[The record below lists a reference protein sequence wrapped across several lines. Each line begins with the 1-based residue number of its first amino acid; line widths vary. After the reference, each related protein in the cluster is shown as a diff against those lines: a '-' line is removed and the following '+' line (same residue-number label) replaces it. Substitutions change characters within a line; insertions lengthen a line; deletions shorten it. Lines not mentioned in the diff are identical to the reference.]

1 MHDFNKLLHMT
12 NIHTFI
18 QPAQHVVLLTHQSPD
33 GDAMGSS
40 LAMYHYIK
48 SLGKEAHVIVPNAFP
63 EFLAWMPG
71 ADSVLLYDSQK
82 AQADTYL
89 EAADLV
95 ICTDFNAPSRI
106 GALGDKM
113 LSLTCPKV
121 MIDHHLHPS
130 DFADFIISVP
140 EASSTCE
147 LVYEVLMNSQ
157 DPLAKRP
164 LSNSEASNTQRSI
177 AQCLYTGLMTDTG
190 NFSYNSNRPQI
201 YPMIATLIEA
211 GVDKDAIYNA
221 VFNQYS
227 VDRMKLVGYCLY
239 QKMRVFP
246 EHHAA
251 LIYLNR
257 KELYRFNFQKGD
269 AEGIVNMPL
278 QSKDIHYSVFMR
290 EDKATPDEME
300 KNGGIKTKIKLSF
313 RSQGDRPVNV
323 FASEVFNG
331 GGHANAAGGEYYG
344 PLAEAVQ
351 LFLDNYAKYFK
362 A

>member
-1 MHDFNKLLHMT
+1 MKSILSY
-12 NIHTFI
+12 I
-18 QPAQHVVLLTHQSPD
+18 QNATKVAILTHQSPD

-40 LAMYHYIK
+40 LAMYHFIQ
-48 SLGKEAHVIVPNAFP
+48 SLGKDAQVIVPNAFP
-63 EFLAWMPG
+63 DFLAWMP
-71 ADSVLLYDSQK
+71 AAETVLLYDTHK
-82 AQADTYL
+82 AQANAYL
-89 EAADLV
+89 EAANLIV
-95 ICTDFNAPSRI
+95 CTDFNAPNRI
-106 GALGDKM
+106 GSLGDKM
-113 LSLTCPKV
+113 LTLTCPKV
-121 MIDHHLHPS
+121 MIDHHLYPDS
-130 DFADFIISVP
+130 FVDAMLSVP

-147 LVYEVLMNSQ
+147 LVYGFLMNSSS
-157 DPLAKRP
+157 
-164 LSNSEASNTQRSI
+164 LSPQI
-177 AQCLYTGLMTDTG
+177 ATCLYTGLMTDTG

-211 GVDKDAIYNA
+211 GVNKDEIYNA

-278 QSKDIHYSVFMR
+278 QSKDIYYSVFMR

-313 RSQGDRPVNV
+313 RSQGDRPVNI

-331 GGHANAAGGEYYG
+331 GGHANASGGEYYG
-344 PLAEAVQ
+344 SLTEAVQ

>member
-48 SLGKEAHVIVPNAFP
+48 SLDKEAHVIVPNAFP

-82 AQADTYL
+82 AQADSYL
-89 EAADLV
+89 EKADLV

-113 LSLTCPKV
+113 LTLACPKL

-130 DFADFIISVP
+130 DFADFIVSEP

-147 LVYEVLMNSQ
+147 LVYEVLSTLNSQ
-157 DPLAKRP
+157 
-164 LSNSEASNTQRSI
+164 LSTPI
-177 AQCLYTGLMTDTG
+177 ATCLYTGLMTDTG

-201 YPMIATLIEA
+201 YSIISQLVAA
-211 GVDKDAIYNA
+211 GANKDEIYNA

-227 VDRMKLVGYCLY
+227 VDRMKMVGYCLY

-246 EHHAA
+246 EHHTA
-251 LIYLNR
+251 LIYLSR

-300 KNGGIKTKIKLSF
+300 KNGGISTKIKLSF

-331 GGHANAAGGEYYG
+331 GGHANASGGEFYG
-344 PLAEAVQ
+344 PLQDAVQ
-351 LFLDNYAKYFK
+351 LFLDNYERYFS
-362 A
+362 

>member
-1 MHDFNKLLHMT
+1 MT
-12 NIHTFI
+12 SILSYI
-18 QPAQHVVLLTHQSPD
+18 QQAHKVAIFTHQSPD

-40 LAMYHYIK
+40 LAMYHYII
-48 SLGKEAHVIVPNAFP
+48 SLGKEAQVIVPNAFP
-63 EFLAWMPG
+63 AFLAWMPG
-71 ADSVLLYDSQK
+71 ADSVLLYDTHQ
-82 AQADTYL
+82 AQADAYL
-89 EAADLV
+89 DAADLV

-130 DFADFIISVP
+130 DFADFIVSIP

-164 LSNSEASNTQRSI
+164 LSNSEASNTQRNI

-201 YPMIATLIEA
+201 YPMIASLIEA

-344 PLAEAVQ
+344 TLAEAVQ

>member
-1 MHDFNKLLHMT
+1 MT
-12 NIHTFI
+12 SVLSYI
-18 QPAQHVVLLTHQSPD
+18 QQAHKVAILTHQSPD

-48 SLGKEAHVIVPNAFP
+48 SLGKEAQVVVPNAFP
-63 EFLAWMPG
+63 DFLAWMPS
-71 ADSVLLYDSQK
+71 ADTVLLYDTHT
-82 AQADTYL
+82 AQANAYL
-89 EAADLV
+89 EMTDLV
-95 ICTDFNAPSRI
+95 ICTDFNDPKRI
-106 GALGDKM
+106 GAVGDKM
-113 LSLTCPKV
+113 LTLSCPKV

-130 DFADFIISVP
+130 DFPDFIVSVP

-147 LVYEVLMNSQ
+147 LVYDVVKDRL
-157 DPLAKRP
+157 D
-164 LSNSEASNTQRSI
+164 SNI

-246 EHHAA
+246 EHHTA

-269 AEGIVNMPL
+269 AEG
-278 QSKDIHYSVFMR
+278 R
-290 EDKATPDEME
+290 
-300 KNGGIKTKIKLSF
+300 
-313 RSQGDRPVNV
+313 
-323 FASEVFNG
+323 
-331 GGHANAAGGEYYG
+331 
-344 PLAEAVQ
+344 
-351 LFLDNYAKYFK
+351 
-362 A
+362 

>member
-1 MHDFNKLLHMT
+1 MT
-12 NIHTFI
+12 SVLSYI
-18 QPAQHVVLLTHQSPD
+18 QQAHKVAILTHQSPD

-48 SLGKEAHVIVPNAFP
+48 SLGKEAQVVVPNAFP
-63 EFLAWMPG
+63 DFLAWMPS
-71 ADSVLLYDSQK
+71 ADTVLLYDTHT
-82 AQADTYL
+82 AQANAYL
-89 EAADLV
+89 EMTDLV
-95 ICTDFNAPSRI
+95 ICTDFNDPKRI
-106 GALGDKM
+106 GAVGDKM
-113 LSLTCPKV
+113 LTLSCPKV

-130 DFADFIISVP
+130 DFPDFIVSVP

-147 LVYEVLMNSQ
+147 LVYDVVKDRL
-157 DPLAKRP
+157 D
-164 LSNSEASNTQRSI
+164 SNI

-246 EHHAA
+246 EHHTA
-251 LIYLNR
+251 LIYLSR
-257 KELYRFNFQKGD
+257 KELYRFHFQKGD

-300 KNGGIKTKIKLSF
+300 KNGGISTKIKLSF

-323 FASEVFNG
+323 FASEIFNG
-331 GGHANAAGGEYYG
+331 GGHANASGGEFYG
-344 PLAEAVQ
+344 PLQDAVQ
-351 LFLDNYAKYFK
+351 LFLDNYERYFS
-362 A
+362 

>member
-1 MHDFNKLLHMT
+1 MM
-12 NIHTFI
+12 NILSFI
-18 QPAQHVVLLTHQSPD
+18 QPAQHVALLTHQSPD

-48 SLGKEAHVIVPNAFP
+48 SLGKEARVIVPNAFP
-63 EFLAWMPG
+63 DFLAWMPG
-71 ADSVLLYDSQK
+71 ADTVLLYDNQK
-82 AQADTYL
+82 EQADIYL
-89 EAADLV
+89 DAAELV
-95 ICTDFNAPSRI
+95 ICTDFNAPNRI

-113 LSLTCPKV
+113 LTLTCPKV

-130 DFADFIISVP
+130 DFADFIVSVP

-147 LVYEVLMNSQ
+147 LVYEVLSTLNSQ
-157 DPLAKRP
+157 
-164 LSNSEASNTQRSI
+164 LSTPI

-201 YPMIATLIEA
+201 YPMIASLIEA
-211 GVDKDAIYNA
+211 GADKDAIYNA

-227 VDRMKLVGYCLY
+227 VDRIKLVGYCLY

-257 KELYRFNFQKGD
+257 KELYRFKFQKGD

-344 PLAEAVQ
+344 TVAEAVQ

>member
-18 QPAQHVVLLTHQSPD
+18 QSAQHVALLTHTSPD

-40 LAMYHYIK
+40 LAMYHYIL
-48 SLGKEAHVIVPNAFP
+48 SLGKEAQVIVPNAFP
-63 EFLAWMPG
+63 DFLAWLPG
-71 ADSVLLYDSQK
+71 ADTVWFYDSQA
-82 AQADTYL
+82 AQADSYL
-89 EAADLV
+89 EKADLV

-113 LSLTCPKV
+113 LTLACPKL

-130 DFADFIISVP
+130 DFADFIVSDP

-147 LVYEVLMNSQ
+147 LVYEVLST
-157 DPLAKRP
+157 
-164 LSNSEASNTQRSI
+164 LSAQLSTQI
-177 AQCLYTGLMTDTG
+177 AICLYTGLMTDTG

-201 YPMIATLIEA
+201 YSIISQLVTA
-211 GVDKDAIYNA
+211 GANKDEIYNA

-227 VDRMKLVGYCLY
+227 VERMKMVGYCLY

-246 EHHAA
+246 EHHTA
-251 LIYLNR
+251 LIYLSR
-257 KELYRFNFQKGD
+257 KELYRFHFQKGD

-300 KNGGIKTKIKLSF
+300 KNGGISTKIKISF

-331 GGHANAAGGEYYG
+331 GGHANASGGEFYG
-344 PLAEAVQ
+344 PIKDAVQ
-351 LFLDNYAKYFK
+351 LFLDNYERYFS
-362 A
+362 

>member
-1 MHDFNKLLHMT
+1 MT
-12 NIHTFI
+12 SILSYI
-18 QPAQHVVLLTHQSPD
+18 QQAHKVAIFTHQSPD

-40 LAMYHYIK
+40 LAMYHFIH
-48 SLGKEAHVIVPNAFP
+48 SFGKEAQVIVPNAFP
-63 EFLAWMPG
+63 DFLAWMPG
-71 ADSVLLYDSQK
+71 ADTVLLYDTQK

-89 EAADLV
+89 KATDLI
-95 ICTDFNAPSRI
+95 ICADFNDPKRI

-113 LSLTCPKV
+113 LSLTCQKV

-130 DFADFIISVP
+130 HFADFIVSDP
-140 EASSTCE
+140 DASSTCE
-147 LVYEVLMNSQ
+147 LAYDVVKNHLT
-157 DPLAKRP
+157 
-164 LSNSEASNTQRSI
+164 SNI

-246 EHHAA
+246 EHHTA

-331 GGHANAAGGEYYG
+331 GGHANAAGGEFYG
-344 PLAEAVQ
+344 TLTDAVQ
-351 LFLDNYAKYFK
+351 KFLDTYTKYFDK
-362 A
+362 E

>member
-1 MHDFNKLLHMT
+1 MDILSL
-12 NIHTFI
+12 I
-18 QPAQHVVLLTHQSPD
+18 QSAQHVALLTHTSPD

-40 LAMYHYIK
+40 LAMYHYIL
-48 SLGKEAHVIVPNAFP
+48 SLGKEAQVIVPNAFP
-63 EFLAWMPG
+63 DFLAWLPG
-71 ADSVLLYDSQK
+71 ADTVWFYDSQA
-82 AQADTYL
+82 AQADSYL
-89 EAADLV
+89 EKADLV

-106 GALGDKM
+106 GALADKM
-113 LSLTCPKV
+113 LTLACPKL
-121 MIDHHLHPS
+121 MIDHHLHPT
-130 DFADFIISVP
+130 DFADFIVSEP

-147 LVYEVLMNSQ
+147 LVYEVLSTLNSQ
-157 DPLAKRP
+157 
-164 LSNSEASNTQRSI
+164 LSTPI
-177 AQCLYTGLMTDTG
+177 ATCLYTGLMTDTG

-201 YPMIATLIEA
+201 YSIISQLVAA
-211 GVDKDAIYNA
+211 GANKDEIYNA

-227 VDRMKLVGYCLY
+227 VDRMKMVGYCLY

-246 EHHAA
+246 EHHTA
-251 LIYLNR
+251 LIYLSR

-300 KNGGIKTKIKLSF
+300 KNGGISTKIKLSF

-331 GGHANAAGGEYYG
+331 GGHANASGGEFYG
-344 PLAEAVQ
+344 PLQDAVQ
-351 LFLDNYAKYFK
+351 LFLENYERYFS
-362 A
+362 

>member
-1 MHDFNKLLHMT
+1 MQSVLSYIQVAQ
-12 NIHTFI
+12 NIAI
-18 QPAQHVVLLTHQSPD
+18 LTHQSPD
-33 GDAMGSS
+33 GDAIGSS
-40 LAMYHYIK
+40 LAMYHYVQ
-48 SLGKEAHVIVPNAFP
+48 SLGKNAQVIVPNAFP

-71 ADSVLLYDSQK
+71 AESVLIYDTQTT
-82 AQADTYL
+82 QADAYL
-89 EAADLV
+89 NDADLI
-95 ICTDFNAPSRI
+95 ICTDFNAPKRI

-113 LSLTCPKV
+113 LTLSCPKI
-121 MIDHHLHPS
+121 MIDHHLYPT
-130 DFADFIISVP
+130 DFADFIVSDP

-147 LVYEVLMNSQ
+147 LVYEVLSALNCQ
-157 DPLAKRP
+157 
-164 LSNSEASNTQRSI
+164 LSTAI
-177 AQCLYTGLMTDTG
+177 ATCLYTGLMTDTG

-201 YPMIATLIEA
+201 YTIISALVAA
-211 GVDKDAIYNA
+211 GADKDAIYNA

-246 EHHAA
+246 EHHTA
-251 LIYLNR
+251 LIYLNK

>member
-48 SLGKEAHVIVPNAFP
+48 SLGKEAHMIVPNAFP

-82 AQADTYL
+82 AQADSYL
-89 EAADLV
+89 EKADLV

-113 LSLTCPKV
+113 LTLACPKL

-130 DFADFIISVP
+130 DFADFIVSEP

-147 LVYEVLMNSQ
+147 LVYEVLSTLNSQ
-157 DPLAKRP
+157 
-164 LSNSEASNTQRSI
+164 LSTPI
-177 AQCLYTGLMTDTG
+177 ATCLYTGLMTDTG

-201 YPMIATLIEA
+201 YSIISQLVAA
-211 GVDKDAIYNA
+211 GANKDEIYNA

-227 VDRMKLVGYCLY
+227 VDRMKMVGYCLY

-246 EHHAA
+246 EHHTA
-251 LIYLNR
+251 LIYLSR

-300 KNGGIKTKIKLSF
+300 KNGGISTKIKLSF

-331 GGHANAAGGEYYG
+331 GGHANASGGEFYG
-344 PLAEAVQ
+344 PLQDAVQ
-351 LFLDNYAKYFK
+351 LFLDNYERYFS
-362 A
+362 

>member
-1 MHDFNKLLHMT
+1 MT

-71 ADSVLLYDSQK
+71 ADSVLLYDNQK
-82 AQADTYL
+82 AQADSYL
-89 EAADLV
+89 EKADLV

-113 LSLTCPKV
+113 LTLACPKL

-130 DFADFIISVP
+130 DFADFIVSEP

-147 LVYEVLMNSQ
+147 LVYEVLSTLNSQ
-157 DPLAKRP
+157 
-164 LSNSEASNTQRSI
+164 LSTPI
-177 AQCLYTGLMTDTG
+177 ATCLYTGLMTDTG

-201 YPMIATLIEA
+201 YNIISQLVAA
-211 GVDKDAIYNA
+211 GANKDEIYNA

-227 VDRMKLVGYCLY
+227 VDRMKMVGYCLY

-246 EHHAA
+246 EHHTA
-251 LIYLNR
+251 LIYLSR

-300 KNGGIKTKIKLSF
+300 KNGGISTKIKLSF

-331 GGHANAAGGEYYG
+331 GGHANASGGEFYG
-344 PLAEAVQ
+344 PLQDAVQ
-351 LFLDNYAKYFK
+351 LFLDNYERYFS
-362 A
+362 

>member
-1 MHDFNKLLHMT
+1 MMNLHSV
-12 NIHTFI
+12 ISS
-18 QPAQHVVLLTHQSPD
+18 AQHVVLLTHQSPD

-48 SLGKEAHVIVPNAFP
+48 SLGKDAQVIVPNAFP
-63 EFLAWMPG
+63 DFLAWMPG
-71 ADSVLLYDSQK
+71 ADTVLLYDAHTAEANSS
-82 AQADTYL
+82 L
-89 EAADLV
+89 EEADLV

-113 LSLTCPKV
+113 LTLACPKL
-121 MIDHHLHPS
+121 MIDHHLHPT
-130 DFADFIISVP
+130 DFADFIVSEP
-140 EASSTCE
+140 EVSSTCE
-147 LVYEVLMNSQ
+147 LVYEVLTTLQ
-157 DPLAKRP
+157 AK
-164 LSNSEASNTQRSI
+164 LSTDI
-177 AQCLYTGLMTDTG
+177 ATCLYTGLMTDTG

-201 YPMIATLIEA
+201 YSIISHLVAA
-211 GVDKDAIYNA
+211 GANKDEIYNA

-227 VDRMKLVGYCLY
+227 VERMKMVGYCLY

-246 EHHAA
+246 EHHTA
-251 LIYLNR
+251 LIYLSR

-300 KNGGIKTKIKLSF
+300 KNGGISTKIKLSF
-313 RSQGDRPVNV
+313 RSQGDRPVNI

-331 GGHANAAGGEYYG
+331 GGHANASGGEFYG
-344 PLAEAVQ
+344 PLQDAVQ
-351 LFLDNYAKYFK
+351 LFLDNYERYFS
-362 A
+362 

>member
-1 MHDFNKLLHMT
+1 MHDFNKLLH
-12 NIHTFI
+12 HTMDILSLI
-18 QPAQHVVLLTHQSPD
+18 QSAQHVALLTHTSPD

-40 LAMYHYIK
+40 LAMYHYIL
-48 SLGKEAHVIVPNAFP
+48 SLGKEAQVIVPNAFP
-63 EFLAWMPG
+63 DFLAWLPG
-71 ADSVLLYDSQK
+71 ADTVWFYDSQA
-82 AQADTYL
+82 AQADSYL
-89 EAADLV
+89 EKADLV

-113 LSLTCPKV
+113 LTLACPKL

-130 DFADFIISVP
+130 DFADFIVSEP

-147 LVYEVLMNSQ
+147 LVYEVLSTLNSQ
-157 DPLAKRP
+157 
-164 LSNSEASNTQRSI
+164 LSTPI
-177 AQCLYTGLMTDTG
+177 ATCLYTGLMTDTG

-201 YPMIATLIEA
+201 YSIISQLVAA
-211 GVDKDAIYNA
+211 GANKDEIYNA

-227 VDRMKLVGYCLY
+227 VDRMKMVGYCLY

-246 EHHAA
+246 EHHTA
-251 LIYLNR
+251 LIYLSR

-300 KNGGIKTKIKLSF
+300 KNGGISTKIKLSF

-331 GGHANAAGGEYYG
+331 GGHANASGGEFYG
-344 PLAEAVQ
+344 PLQDAVQ
-351 LFLDNYAKYFK
+351 LFLDNYERYFS
-362 A
+362 

>member
-1 MHDFNKLLHMT
+1 MT
-12 NIHTFI
+12 NLHSVISS
-18 QPAQHVVLLTHQSPD
+18 AQHVVLLTHQSPD

-48 SLGKEAHVIVPNAFP
+48 SLGKEAQVIVPNAFP
-63 EFLAWMPG
+63 DFLAWMPG
-71 ADSVLLYDSQK
+71 ADTVLLYD
-82 AQADTYL
+82 AQTAEANSSL
-89 EAADLV
+89 EEADLV

-113 LSLTCPKV
+113 LTLACPKL
-121 MIDHHLHPS
+121 MIDHHLHPA
-130 DFADFIISVP
+130 DFADFIVSEP

-147 LVYEVLMNSQ
+147 LVYEVLTTLN
-157 DPLAKRP
+157 AK
-164 LSNSEASNTQRSI
+164 LSTDI
-177 AQCLYTGLMTDTG
+177 ATCLYTGLMTDTG

-201 YPMIATLIEA
+201 YSIISHLVAA
-211 GVDKDAIYNA
+211 GANKDEIYNA

-227 VDRMKLVGYCLY
+227 VERMKMVGYCLY

-246 EHHAA
+246 EHHTA
-251 LIYLNR
+251 LIYLSR

-300 KNGGIKTKIKLSF
+300 KNGGISTKIKLSF
-313 RSQGDRPVNV
+313 RSQGDRPVNI

-331 GGHANAAGGEYYG
+331 GGHANAAGGEFYG
-344 PLAEAVQ
+344 PLQDAVQ
-351 LFLDNYAKYFK
+351 LFLDNYERYFS
-362 A
+362 

>member
-1 MHDFNKLLHMT
+1 MMNLHSV
-12 NIHTFI
+12 ISS
-18 QPAQHVVLLTHQSPD
+18 AQHVVLLTHQSPD

-48 SLGKEAHVIVPNAFP
+48 SLGKDAQVIVPNAFP
-63 EFLAWMPG
+63 DFLAWMPG
-71 ADSVLLYDSQK
+71 ANTVLLYDAHTAEANSL
-82 AQADTYL
+82 L
-89 EAADLV
+89 EGADLV

-106 GALGDKM
+106 GALCDKM
-113 LSLTCPKV
+113 LTLACPKL
-121 MIDHHLHPS
+121 MIDHHLHPT
-130 DFADFIISVP
+130 DFADFIVSEP

-147 LVYEVLMNSQ
+147 LVYEVLSTLNS
-157 DPLAKRP
+157 P
-164 LSNSEASNTQRSI
+164 LSTDI
-177 AQCLYTGLMTDTG
+177 ATCLYTGLMTDTG

-201 YPMIATLIEA
+201 YSIISQLVAA
-211 GVDKDAIYNA
+211 GANKDEIYNA

-227 VDRMKLVGYCLY
+227 VERMKMVGYCLY

-246 EHHAA
+246 EHHTA
-251 LIYLNR
+251 LIYLSR

-300 KNGGIKTKIKLSF
+300 KNGGISTKIKLSF
-313 RSQGDRPVNV
+313 RSQGDRPVNI

-331 GGHANAAGGEYYG
+331 GGHANAAGGEFYG
-344 PLAEAVQ
+344 PLQDAVQ
-351 LFLDNYAKYFK
+351 LFLDHYERYFS
-362 A
+362 

>member
-1 MHDFNKLLHMT
+1 
-12 NIHTFI
+12 
-18 QPAQHVVLLTHQSPD
+18 
-33 GDAMGSS
+33 
-40 LAMYHYIK
+40 
-48 SLGKEAHVIVPNAFP
+48 
-63 EFLAWMPG
+63 
-71 ADSVLLYDSQK
+71 
-82 AQADTYL
+82 
-89 EAADLV
+89 
-95 ICTDFNAPSRI
+95 
-106 GALGDKM
+106 
-113 LSLTCPKV
+113 
-121 MIDHHLHPS
+121 
-130 DFADFIISVP
+130 
-140 EASSTCE
+140 
-147 LVYEVLMNSQ
+147 MNSQ

-164 LSNSEASNTQRSI
+164 LSNSEASNTQRNI

-201 YPMIATLIEA
+201 YPMIASLIEA

-290 EDKATPDEME
+290 EDKATLDEME

-323 FASEVFNG
+323 FANEVFSG

-362 A
+362 Q

>member
-1 MHDFNKLLHMT
+1 MNEIITYINNANQVAIF
-12 NIHTFI
+12 
-18 QPAQHVVLLTHQSPD
+18 THQSPD

-40 LAMYHYIK
+40 LAMYHFVRG
-48 SLGKEAHVIVPNAFP
+48 LGKSAQVIVPNAFP
-63 EFLAWMPG
+63 DFLAWMPG
-71 ADSVLLYDSQK
+71 ADAVLQYDTQRE
-82 AQADTYL
+82 QANGYIDQ
-89 EAADLV
+89 ADLV
-95 ICTDFNAPSRI
+95 ICTDFNDPKRI

-113 LSLTCPKV
+113 LEMACPKV
-121 MIDHHLHPS
+121 LIDHHLYPAV
-130 DFADFIISVP
+130 FADFIVSVP

-147 LVYEVLMNSQ
+147 LVFKLIGDEAIRRLGDEVK
-157 DPLAKRP
+157 DIAKC
-164 LSNSEASNTQRSI
+164 I
-177 AQCLYTGLMTDTG
+177 YTGLMTDTG

-201 YPMIATLIEA
+201 YPIIAQLIEL

-246 EHHAA
+246 ENHAA

-269 AEGIVNMPL
+269 AEGIVNMPM

-290 EDKATPDEME
+290 EDKATPDEMA

-313 RSQGDRPVNV
+313 RSQGNRPVNV
-323 FASEVFNG
+323 FAQEIFAG
-331 GGHANAAGGEYYG
+331 GGHANAAGGEFYG
-344 PLAEAVQ
+344 PLPEAVQ
-351 LFLDNYAKYFK
+351 RFLDNYTKYLK
-362 A
+362 TD

>member
-1 MHDFNKLLHMT
+1 MT
-12 NIHTFI
+12 SILSYI
-18 QPAQHVVLLTHQSPD
+18 QQAHKVAIFTHQSPD

-40 LAMYHYIK
+40 LAMYHYII
-48 SLGKEAHVIVPNAFP
+48 SLGKEAQVIVPNAFP
-63 EFLAWMPG
+63 DFLAWMPG
-71 ADSVLLYDSQK
+71 ADSVLLYDTHQ
-82 AQADTYL
+82 AQADAYL
-89 EAADLV
+89 DAADLI
-95 ICTDFNAPSRI
+95 ICADFNDPKRI

-130 DFADFIISVP
+130 DFADFIVSVP

-157 DPLAKRP
+157 YPLAKRP
-164 LSNSEASNTQRSI
+164 ISDSEASNTLHNI

-246 EHHAA
+246 EHHTA

-278 QSKDIHYSVFMR
+278 QSKDIHYSIFMR

-300 KNGGIKTKIKLSF
+300 KNGNIKTKIKLSF

>member
-1 MHDFNKLLHMT
+1 MNEIIT
-12 NIHTFI
+12 YINN
-18 QPAQHVVLLTHQSPD
+18 ASRVVIFTHQSPD

-40 LAMYHYIK
+40 LAIYHYVCG
-48 SLGKEAHVIVPNAFP
+48 LGKSAQVIVSNAFP
-63 EFLAWMPG
+63 DFLAWMPG
-71 ADSVLLYDSQK
+71 ADTVLQYDTQRE
-82 AQADTYL
+82 QANGYIDQ
-89 EAADLV
+89 ADLV
-95 ICTDFNAPSRI
+95 ICTDFNDPKRI
-106 GALGDKM
+106 GALGDRM
-113 LSLTCPKV
+113 LEMACPKV
-121 MIDHHLHPS
+121 LIDNHLYPTN
-130 DFADFIISVP
+130 FADFIVSVP

-147 LVYEVLMNSQ
+147 LVWEVIGDEEIRRLG
-157 DPLAKRP
+157 DKAKD
-164 LSNSEASNTQRSI
+164 I
-177 AQCLYTGLMTDTG
+177 ATCIYTGLMTDTG

-201 YPMIATLIEA
+201 YPIIAQLIEL

-246 EHHAA
+246 ENHAA
-251 LIYLNR
+251 LIYLGR

-269 AEGIVNMPL
+269 AEGIVNMPM

-290 EDKATPDEME
+290 EDKATPDEMA

-351 LFLDNYAKYFK
+351 LFLDNYQKYFTK
-362 A
+362 

>member
-1 MHDFNKLLHMT
+1 MMNLHSV
-12 NIHTFI
+12 ISS
-18 QPAQHVVLLTHQSPD
+18 AQHVVLLTHQSPD

-48 SLGKEAHVIVPNAFP
+48 SLGKDAQVIVPNAFP
-63 EFLAWMPG
+63 DFLAWMPG
-71 ADSVLLYDSQK
+71 ADTVLLYD
-82 AQADTYL
+82 AQMAEANSSL
-89 EAADLV
+89 EEADLV

-113 LSLTCPKV
+113 LTLACPKL
-121 MIDHHLHPS
+121 MIDHHLHPT
-130 DFADFIISVP
+130 DFADFIVSEP

-147 LVYEVLMNSQ
+147 LVYEVLTTLQ
-157 DPLAKRP
+157 AK
-164 LSNSEASNTQRSI
+164 LSTDI
-177 AQCLYTGLMTDTG
+177 ATCLYTGLMTDTG

-201 YPMIATLIEA
+201 YSIISQLVAA
-211 GVDKDAIYNA
+211 GANKDEIYNA

-227 VDRMKLVGYCLY
+227 VERMKMVGYCLY

-246 EHHAA
+246 EHHTA
-251 LIYLNR
+251 LIYLSR

-278 QSKDIHYSVFMR
+278 QSKDIHYSVVMR

-300 KNGGIKTKIKLSF
+300 KNGGISTKIKLSF
-313 RSQGDRPVNV
+313 RSQGDRPVNI

-331 GGHANAAGGEYYG
+331 GGHANASGGEYYG

>member
-1 MHDFNKLLHMT
+1 MM
-12 NIHTFI
+12 NILSFI
-18 QPAQHVVLLTHQSPD
+18 QPAQHVALLTHQSPD

-48 SLGKEAHVIVPNAFP
+48 SLGKEARVIVPNAFP
-63 EFLAWMPG
+63 DFLAWMPG
-71 ADSVLLYDSQK
+71 ADTVLLYDNQK
-82 AQADTYL
+82 EQADIYL
-89 EAADLV
+89 DAADLV
-95 ICTDFNAPSRI
+95 ICTDFNAPNRI

-113 LSLTCPKV
+113 LTLTCPKV

-130 DFADFIISVP
+130 DFADFIVSVP

-147 LVYEVLMNSQ
+147 LVYDVLSY
-157 DPLAKRP
+157 
-164 LSNSEASNTQRSI
+164 SEADRSSECEI
-177 AQCLYTGLMTDTG
+177 RTFNFQLSTPTAQCLYTGLMTDTG

-201 YPMIATLIEA
+201 YPMIASLIEA

-227 VDRMKLVGYCLY
+227 ADRIKLVGYCLY

-290 EDKATPDEME
+290 EDKTTPDEME

>member
-82 AQADTYL
+82 AQADSYL
-89 EAADLV
+89 EKADLV

-113 LSLTCPKV
+113 LTLACPKL

-130 DFADFIISVP
+130 DFADFIVSEP

-147 LVYEVLMNSQ
+147 LVYEVLSTLNSQ
-157 DPLAKRP
+157 
-164 LSNSEASNTQRSI
+164 LSTPI
-177 AQCLYTGLMTDTG
+177 ATCLYTGLMTDTG

-201 YPMIATLIEA
+201 YSIISQLVAA
-211 GVDKDAIYNA
+211 GANKDEIYNA

-227 VDRMKLVGYCLY
+227 VDRMKMVGYCLY

-246 EHHAA
+246 EHHTA
-251 LIYLNR
+251 LIYLSR

-300 KNGGIKTKIKLSF
+300 KNGGISTKIKLSF

-331 GGHANAAGGEYYG
+331 GGHANASGGEFYG
-344 PLAEAVQ
+344 PLQDAVQ
-351 LFLDNYAKYFK
+351 LFLDNYERYFS
-362 A
+362 

>member
-1 MHDFNKLLHMT
+1 MMNLHSV
-12 NIHTFI
+12 ISS
-18 QPAQHVVLLTHQSPD
+18 AQHVVLLTHQSPD

-48 SLGKEAHVIVPNAFP
+48 SLGKDAQVIVPNAFP
-63 EFLAWMPG
+63 DFLAWMPG
-71 ADSVLLYDSQK
+71 ADTVLIYD
-82 AQADTYL
+82 AQMAEANSSL
-89 EAADLV
+89 EEADLV

-113 LSLTCPKV
+113 LTLACPKL
-121 MIDHHLHPS
+121 MIDHHLHPT
-130 DFADFIISVP
+130 DFADFIVSEP

-147 LVYEVLMNSQ
+147 LVYEVLTTLQ
-157 DPLAKRP
+157 AK
-164 LSNSEASNTQRSI
+164 LSTDI
-177 AQCLYTGLMTDTG
+177 ATCLYTGLMTDTG

-201 YPMIATLIEA
+201 YSIISHLVAA
-211 GVDKDAIYNA
+211 GANKDEIYNA

-227 VDRMKLVGYCLY
+227 VERMKMVGYCLY

-246 EHHAA
+246 EHHTA
-251 LIYLNR
+251 LIYLSR

-300 KNGGIKTKIKLSF
+300 KNGGISTKIKLSF
-313 RSQGDRPVNV
+313 RSQGDRPVNI

-331 GGHANAAGGEYYG
+331 GGHANAAGGEFYG
-344 PLAEAVQ
+344 PLQDAVQ
-351 LFLDNYAKYFK
+351 LFLDHYERYFS
-362 A
+362 

>member
-1 MHDFNKLLHMT
+1 MT
-12 NIHTFI
+12 NLHSVISS
-18 QPAQHVVLLTHQSPD
+18 AQHVVLLTHQSPD

-48 SLGKEAHVIVPNAFP
+48 SLDKEAQVIVPNAFP
-63 EFLAWMPG
+63 YFLAWMPG
-71 ADSVLLYDSQK
+71 ADTVLLYD
-82 AQADTYL
+82 AQTAEANSSL
-89 EAADLV
+89 EEADLV

-113 LSLTCPKV
+113 LTLACPKL
-121 MIDHHLHPS
+121 MIDHHLHPA
-130 DFADFIISVP
+130 DFADFTVSEP

-147 LVYEVLMNSQ
+147 LVYEVLSTLNT
-157 DPLAKRP
+157 K
-164 LSNSEASNTQRSI
+164 LSTDI
-177 AQCLYTGLMTDTG
+177 ATCLYTGLMTDTG

-201 YPMIATLIEA
+201 YSIISQLVAA
-211 GVDKDAIYNA
+211 GANKDEIYNA

-227 VDRMKLVGYCLY
+227 VERMKMVGYCLY

-246 EHHAA
+246 EHHTA
-251 LIYLNR
+251 LIYLSR

-300 KNGGIKTKIKLSF
+300 KNGGISTKIKLSF

-323 FASEVFNG
+323 FASEIFNG
-331 GGHANAAGGEYYG
+331 GGHANASGGEFYG
-344 PLAEAVQ
+344 PLQDAIQ
-351 LFLDNYAKYFK
+351 LFLDNYERYFS
-362 A
+362 

>member
-1 MHDFNKLLHMT
+1 MFLFSMKEVFT
-12 NIHTFI
+12 YI
-18 QPAQHVVLLTHQSPD
+18 QNATKVAILTHQSPD

-40 LAMYHYIK
+40 LAMYHYVQSLSK
-48 SLGKEAHVIVPNAFP
+48 SAQVIVPNAFP
-63 EFLAWMPG
+63 DFLAWMPG
-71 ADSVLLYDSQK
+71 ADMVLVYDAQK
-82 AQADTYL
+82 AQADDYL
-89 EAADLV
+89 NACDLV
-95 ICTDFNAPSRI
+95 ICTDFNAPKRI
-106 GALGDKM
+106 GELGDRM
-113 LSLTCPKV
+113 LALSCPKV
-121 MIDHHLHPS
+121 MIDHHLYPV
-130 DFADFIISVP
+130 DFADFIVSVP

-147 LVYEVLMNSQ
+147 LVYDL
-157 DPLAKRP
+157 
-164 LSNSEASNTQRSI
+164 LSTFNFQLSTNI
-177 AQCLYTGLMTDTG
+177 ATCLYTGLMTDTG

-201 YPMIATLIEA
+201 YTIISALVAA
-211 GVDKDAIYNA
+211 GADKDAIYNA

-227 VDRMKLVGYCLY
+227 VDRMKMVGYCLY

-246 EHHAA
+246 EHHTA
-251 LIYLNR
+251 LIYLSR

-290 EDKATPDEME
+290 EDKATPDEMA
-300 KNGGIKTKIKLSF
+300 KNGGVKTKIKLSF

-344 PLAEAVQ
+344 SLAEAVQ

>member
-1 MHDFNKLLHMT
+1 MKSILSY
-12 NIHTFI
+12 I
-18 QPAQHVVLLTHQSPD
+18 QNATKVAILTHQSPD

-40 LAMYHYIK
+40 LAMYHFIQ
-48 SLGKEAHVIVPNAFP
+48 SLGKDAQVIVPNAFP
-63 EFLAWMPG
+63 DFLAWMP
-71 ADSVLLYDSQK
+71 AAETVLLYDTHK
-82 AQADTYL
+82 AQANAYL
-89 EAADLV
+89 EAANLIV
-95 ICTDFNAPSRI
+95 CTDFNAPNRI
-106 GALGDKM
+106 GSLGDKM
-113 LSLTCPKV
+113 LTLTCPKV
-121 MIDHHLHPS
+121 MIDHHLYPDS
-130 DFADFIISVP
+130 FVDAMLSVP

-147 LVYEVLMNSQ
+147 LVFDIVK
-157 DPLAKRP
+157 DR
-164 LSNSEASNTQRSI
+164 LSLNI

-201 YPMIATLIEA
+201 YPMIASLIEA
-211 GVDKDAIYNA
+211 GVNKDEIYNA

-290 EDKATPDEME
+290 EDKATLDEMA

-313 RSQGDRPVNV
+313 RSQGDRPVNI

-331 GGHANAAGGEYYG
+331 GGHANASGGEYYG
-344 PLAEAVQ
+344 PLLEAVQ

>member
-1 MHDFNKLLHMT
+1 MT
-12 NIHTFI
+12 SILSYI
-18 QPAQHVVLLTHQSPD
+18 QQAHKVAIFTHQSPD

-40 LAMYHYIK
+40 LAMYHYII
-48 SLGKEAHVIVPNAFP
+48 SLGKEAQVIVPNAFP
-63 EFLAWMPG
+63 DFLAWMPG
-71 ADSVLLYDSQK
+71 ADSVLLYDTHQ
-82 AQADTYL
+82 AQADAYL
-89 EAADLV
+89 DAADLV

-121 MIDHHLHPS
+121 MIDHHLYPS
-130 DFADFIISVP
+130 DFADFIVSVP

-147 LVYEVLMNSQ
+147 LVYNLITTTASYAS
-157 DPLAKRP
+157 DLPSTGAADLPLDSR
-164 LSNSEASNTQRSI
+164 I

-201 YPMIATLIEA
+201 YPMIASLIEA

-246 EHHAA
+246 EHHTA

-344 PLAEAVQ
+344 TLAEAVQ

>member
-1 MHDFNKLLHMT
+1 MQTVYIQNHMNT
-12 NIHTFI
+12 ILSYI
-18 QPAQHVVLLTHQSPD
+18 QNANQVAILTHQSPD

-40 LAMYHYIK
+40 LAMYHFIK
-48 SLGKEAHVIVPNAFP
+48 SLGKEAQVIVPNAFP
-63 EFLAWMPG
+63 DFLAWMPG
-71 ADSVLLYDSQK
+71 ADAVLLYDAHK
-82 AQADTYL
+82 AQADAYL
-89 EAADLV
+89 EAADLIV
-95 ICTDFNAPSRI
+95 CTDFNAPNRI
-106 GALGDKM
+106 GSLGDKM
-113 LSLTCPKV
+113 LTLTCPKV
-121 MIDHHLHPS
+121 MIDHHLHPD
-130 DFADFIISVP
+130 DFVDAMISVP

-147 LVYEVLMNSQ
+147 LVYGFLMNSSS
-157 DPLAKRP
+157 
-164 LSNSEASNTQRSI
+164 LSPQI
-177 AQCLYTGLMTDTG
+177 ATCLYTGLMTDTG

-211 GVDKDAIYNA
+211 GVNKDEIYNA

-278 QSKDIHYSVFMR
+278 QSKDIYYSVFMR

-313 RSQGDRPVNV
+313 RSQGDRPVNI

-331 GGHANAAGGEYYG
+331 GGHANASGGEYYG
-344 PLAEAVQ
+344 SLTEAVQ